1 MRLTVCR
8 WLNGLVDTG
17 LHARHCMHFA
27 LCNRSA
33 RINSNETCVGALDHA
48 ILHKQHRC
56 SLEDIPGFPYG
67 HSKYILFWKSNYK
80 MQPLFTCNCNKQ
92 KIWNELLNISN
103 STLFMMYVYMYM
115 ESFLEQSN
123 LNCWQFFR

>member
-1 MRLTVCR
+1 MGRQ
-8 WLNGLVDTG
+8 GL
-17 LHARHCMHFA
+17 
-27 LCNRSA
+27 
-33 RINSNETCVGALDHA
+33 
-48 ILHKQHRC
+48 
-56 SLEDIPGFPYG
+56 SLEQHNVIKISNIGVPWKTYPGFPFG

-80 MQPLFTCNCNKQ
+80 MQQLFTCNCNKQ

-123 LNCWQFFR
+123 LF

>member
-1 MRLTVCR
+1 
-8 WLNGLVDTG
+8 
-17 LHARHCMHFA
+17 
-27 LCNRSA
+27 
-33 RINSNETCVGALDHA
+33 
-48 ILHKQHRC
+48 
-56 SLEDIPGFPYG
+56 
-67 HSKYILFWKSNYK
+67 

-123 LNCWQFFR
+123 LF